1 MDQHLKVFVTVV
13 EKRNFSRAG
22 EELHM
27 TQPAVTQYIKIFER
41 EIGTRLLERSN
52 KYVRLTQAGEIVY
65 HYANEILGVYKKM
78 QRLVDDAINHTNGPI
93 TIASSYT
100 FGEYVLPKI
109 MADVIT
115 EYPDL
120 HPSVVIG
127 NSKEVANLVLNHQA
141 EVGLIE
147 GEYENQALTI
157 ESFDQ
162 DEMYIVTSS
171 NHPLQQKQVVSM
183 REISESCWL
192 VRERGS
198 GTRSAIEKML
208 LENNIQ
214 PTKKLELGSTQLI
227 KESICTGLGISM
239 ISKWAIREELANG
252 KMKILQ
258 VKGFPYKRN
267 FSIVTQ
273 SPYQTKAVATFIE
286 KVKNSK
292 WKLTNET

>member
-1 MDQHLKVFVTVV
+1 VFVTVV

-120 HPSVVIG
+120 QPAVVIG
-127 NSKEVANLVLNHQA
+127 NYKEVANLVLNHQA

-198 GTRSAIEKML
+198 GTRSAIE
-208 LENNIQ
+208 
-214 PTKKLELGSTQLI
+214 
-227 KESICTGLGISM
+227 
-239 ISKWAIREELANG
+239 
-252 KMKILQ
+252 
-258 VKGFPYKRN
+258 
-267 FSIVTQ
+267 
-273 SPYQTKAVATFIE
+273 
-286 KVKNSK
+286 
-292 WKLTNET
+292 